1 MIILILSTHY
11 HAAKTAVY
19 SYADT
24 NCALFTI
31 PPGDSCTFRVLPV
44 SSSTQ
49 HVQIYCTQGTQQGKY
64 MVVKP
69 NLDVIAGST
78 SDGDTVFHRENVPG
92 ELFQTMYLSYP
103 ANAPDHYLA
112 FEADSREAQLEETL
126 TSRCYMEILGGFSR
140 RSDKGTD
147 VLEIDDIL
155 TIDPPATLEAEG
167 GRKAEA

>member
-1 MIILILSTHY
+1 MIRSILYTHDR
-11 HAAKTAVY
+11 AAKTAEY

-24 NCALFTI
+24 NCALFAI

-44 SSSTQ
+44 SGSPL

-78 SDGDTVFHRENVPG
+78 SDGDTVFHRDNVPG
-92 ELFQTMYLSYP
+92 QFQTMYLSYP
-103 ANAPDHYLA
+103 ANAPQRYLA

-126 TSRCYMEILGGFSR
+126 TIRCYMEILNGFFR

-147 VLEIDDIL
+147 VLEIEDVL
-155 TIDPPATLEAEG
+155 TIAPPATVEPEG
-167 GRKAEA
+167 GHKAEA